1 MGGVCKAYQVIRRS
15 CRRQGAAVEIGWQE
29 ARNRGRLLETDRICR
44 RPREHGSAVKSTR
57 FRTRKAVAGEN
68 VDGVVVRVGPDAE
81 FWIIRKV
88 CAEVILVAVVGTRGI
103 GAGGDS
109 NALCC
114 LGERGVVLQL
124 AYQPAPRQLVIQHDG
139 IPAIRERWR
148 ASSELA
154 QTAEARPER
163 VDRRRPEP

>member
-1 MGGVCKAYQVIRRS
+1 MSGVSKAHQVIRRAHG
-15 CRRQGAAVEIGWQE
+15 RKGAAVEVSWQE
-29 ARNRGRLLETDRICR
+29 AGNRGRLLEADRTGR
-44 RPREHGSAVKSTR
+44 RSGKHGIAVKGTCL
-57 FRTRKAVAGEN
+57 RTGKAVAGEN

-81 FWIIRKV
+81 FWIIREV
-88 CAEVILVAVVGTRGI
+88 RAEVILVAVVGTRGI

-139 IPAIRERWR
+139 IPAIRKRWR
-148 ASSELA
+148 PSSELA
-154 QTAEARPER
+154 QTAEASPER